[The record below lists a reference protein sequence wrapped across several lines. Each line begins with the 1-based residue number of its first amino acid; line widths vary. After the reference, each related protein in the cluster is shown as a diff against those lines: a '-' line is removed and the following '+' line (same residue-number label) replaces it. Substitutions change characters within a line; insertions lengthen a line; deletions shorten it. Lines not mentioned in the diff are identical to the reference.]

1 MLKKVGMV
9 FGVLGVLAGCFG
21 CCLNPAAA
29 VPFPA
34 KMSGEEMFQ
43 LCQKFFPQLE
53 IGKTLFVTTGE
64 YTLFSLSD
72 YIAVWRGVSTLPPCR
87 FKACLVISG
96 RIHENLHPLAAVGI
110 AMGSPGISPAWFLIL
125 VTPDRKIYG
134 LDPLTGNTWLV
145 SPQDVAMLI
154 I

>member
-9 FGVLGVLAGCFG
+9 LGVLGVLAGCFG
-21 CCLNPAAA
+21 CCCLNLAEA

-53 IGKTLFVTTGE
+53 TGKTLFVTTGE

-72 YIAVWRGVSTLPPCR
+72 YLAVYRSISTLPPCR

-96 RIHENLHPLAAVGI
+96 RVHELHPLAAVGI

-134 LDPLTGNTWLV
+134 LDPLTGEAWLV
-145 SPQDVAMLI
+145 SPPEVAMLI

>member
-21 CCLNPAAA
+21 CCCLNSAEAA
-29 VPFPA
+29 FPA

-43 LCQKFFPQLE
+43 LCQKFFPHLE
-53 IGKTLFVTTGE
+53 TGKTLFVTTGE

-96 RIHENLHPLAAVGI
+96 KIHELNSLAAVGI

-134 LDPLTGNTWLV
+134 LDPVTGNTWLV

>member
-9 FGVLGVLAGCFG
+9 LGVLGVLAGCFG

-53 IGKTLFVTTGE
+53 TGKTLFVTTGE
-64 YTLFSLSD
+64 YTLFSLSE
-72 YIAVWRGVSTLPPCR
+72 YLAVYRGISTLPPCR
-87 FKACLVISG
+87 FKACLVVSG
-96 RIHENLHPLAAVGI
+96 KIHESLHPLAAVGI

-125 VTPDRKIYG
+125 LTPDRKIYG
-134 LDPLTGNTWLV
+134 LDPLTGEAWLV
-145 SPQDVAMLI
+145 SPPEVAMLI

>member
-9 FGVLGVLAGCFG
+9 LGVLGVLAGCFG
-21 CCLNPAAA
+21 CCCLTPAEA

-53 IGKTLFVTTGE
+53 TGKTLFVTTGE

-72 YIAVWRGVSTLPPCR
+72 YLAVWRGVSTLPPCR

-96 RIHENLHPLAAVGI
+96 RVHELRPLAAVGI

-134 LDPLTGNTWLV
+134 LDPLTGEAWLV
-145 SPQDVAMLI
+145 SPPEVAMLI

>member
-1 MLKKVGMV
+1 MLKKVVGV
-9 FGVLGVLAGCFG
+9 AVVLGVLAGCFG
-21 CCLNPAAA
+21 CCCLNPAEA

-53 IGKTLFVTTGE
+53 TGKTLFVTTGE

-72 YIAVWRGVSTLPPCR
+72 YLAVYRGISTLPPCR
-87 FKACLVISG
+87 FKACVVVSG
-96 RIHENLHPLAAVGI
+96 KIHESLHPLAAVGI
-110 AMGSPGISPAWFLIL
+110 AMGSPGISPWFLIL

-134 LDPLTGNTWLV
+134 LDPVTGKTWLV
-145 SPQDVAMLI
+145 SPPDVTMLI